1 MVRPPTTESPPHDG
15 AAMTDGEP
23 CIRSRHTTF
32 SLGLGA
38 FALAGS
44 MTFLLLASGWWVP
57 RVDSVMLVV
66 LQVSCGLFL
75 GWGGL
80 IVFTGRYRISLSGI
94 DKRDVFGHRSVEWLN
109 VDKITV
115 VPNYFGAFNLD
126 LSVRGA
132 RKMRVLTS
140 VLGNKVEVAKTVVEA
155 ATTANPQLVLVGWWV
170 DVYGAPPFGIF
181 QPDLDEKGE

>member
-1 MVRPPTTESPPHDG
+1 M
-15 AAMTDGEP
+15 
-23 CIRSRHTTF
+23 
-32 SLGLGA
+32 
-38 FALAGS
+38 
-44 MTFLLLASGWWVP
+44 
-57 RVDSVMLVV
+57 
-66 LQVSCGLFL
+66 
-75 GWGGL
+75 
-80 IVFTGRYRISLSGI
+80 FTGRYRISLSGI